1 MKYAFDLNDV
11 EKFEKQFYL
20 LRENIMKSNKVFNV
34 YRKTPTERVL
44 HDNFIVLS
52 RNIEEFSRSLCD
64 YLNEVYAYNSSINK
78 DYSSLV
84 MRTYGS

>member
-52 RNIEEFSRSLCD
+52 RNIEEFSCSLCE

-78 DYSSLV
+78 DYSSLL
-84 MRTYGS
+84 MSTYGS